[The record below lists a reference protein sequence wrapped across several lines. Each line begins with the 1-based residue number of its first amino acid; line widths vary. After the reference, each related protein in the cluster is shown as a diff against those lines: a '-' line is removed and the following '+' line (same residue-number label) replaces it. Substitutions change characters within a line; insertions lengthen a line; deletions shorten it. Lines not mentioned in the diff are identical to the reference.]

1 MRSPARRAGLRGRPT
16 YDAVPL
22 FGSCSSIDLTNQA
35 FRSVLDSSAQIRAS
49 AFETLARRIRSYEL
63 EAAH

>member
-1 MRSPARRAGLRGRPT
+1 
-16 YDAVPL
+16 
-22 FGSCSSIDLTNQA
+22 
-35 FRSVLDSSAQIRAS
+35 VLDSSAQIRAS